1 MPDCIPN
8 LAGVA
13 TKDLVE
19 TIGGGS
25 FKASYINWARTFNL
39 LHEHAPG
46 WSLEMLTAPDGG
58 QVFRAPGNGGYL
70 MLRFVHLDGT
80 VLPEIPQAVMDSRNQ
95 PIAFD
100 KISARDVT
108 DTHRRGGCL
117 AAAMTFGLAVE
128 LWAKMPLESGYA
140 PQETDAGVGTP
151 QTLQAT
157 GQAPSRA
164 AQEAPAAS
172 TVSMK
177 DFLEACLEKGL
188 NTYAADKLLD
198 LVQGNYAGGIKTL
211 AGKSKEWV
219 EAQNAEASKSVEPEV
234 ASPKPTKTAAKRSA
248 PKADPSEY

>member
-46 WSLEMLTAPDGG
+46 WCLEMLTAPDGG

-80 VLPEIPQAVMDSRNQ
+80 VLPEVPQAIMDSRNQ

-117 AAAMTFGLAVE
+117 VAAMTFGLAHE

-140 PQETDAGVGTP
+140 PQETELSAPQASSSTDA
-151 QTLQAT
+151 QQAAPRPS
-157 GQAPSRA
+157 QA
-164 AQEAPAAS
+164 APAS
-172 TVSMK
+172 QEVTVQ
-177 DFLEACLEKGL
+177 DFLEACVDKGL
-188 NTYAADKLLD
+188 NTYAAEKLLE
-198 LVQGNYAGGIKTL
+198 LVNGNYAGGIRTL
-211 AGKSKEWV
+211 ASKSADWV
-219 EAQNAEASKSVEPEV
+219 AAQNAEAGQPADKGKEVPKST
-234 ASPKPTKTAAKRSA
+234 KPTRKAA

>member
-1 MPDCIPN
+1 MPDSIPN
-8 LAGVA
+8 LAGIA

-46 WSLEMLTAPDGG
+46 WCLEIMTAPDGG

-80 VLPEIPQAVMDSRNQ
+80 VLPEVPQAIMDTRNQ

-108 DTHRRGGCL
+108 DTHRRGGCM
-117 AAAMTFGLAVE
+117 AAAMTFGLAHE

-140 PQETDAGVGTP
+140 GQEAAGV
-151 QTLQAT
+151 AV
-157 GQAPSRA
+157 AP
-164 AQEAPAAS
+164 PAS
-172 TVSMK
+172 TGASKAPLQVDPQPTME
-177 DFLEACLEKGL
+177 DFLEACLGKGL
-188 NTYAADKLLD
+188 TTLAADKLINVIGD
-198 LVQGNYAGGIKTL
+198 NYAGALKTL
-211 AGKSKEWV
+211 ASKTPEWIA
-219 EAQNAEASKSVEPEV
+219 EQNAQAEP
-234 ASPKPTKTAAKRSA
+234 APKPAKTTAKKSTK
-248 PKADPSEY
+248 PDPSDY

>member
-46 WSLEMLTAPDGG
+46 WCLEVLTAPDGG

-80 VLPEIPQAVMDSRNQ
+80 RLPAVPQAIMDTRNQ

-117 AAAMTFGLAVE
+117 VAAMTFGLAHE

-140 PQETDAGVGTP
+140 PQETEVSAP
-151 QTLQAT
+151 QVVPTTAAPQAASRATQAT
-157 GQAPSRA
+157 PA
-164 AQEAPAAS
+164 AQEV
-172 TVSMK
+172 TMK
-177 DFLEACLEKGL
+177 DFLEACLDKGL
-188 NTYAADKLLD
+188 STYAADRLLE
-198 LVQGNYAGGIKTL
+198 LVNGNYAGGIRTL
-211 AGKSKEWV
+211 ASKNTEWV
-219 EAQNAEASKSVEPEV
+219 AAQNAEAERSADKGEESPKST
-234 ASPKPTKTAAKRSA
+234 KPTKKTT